1 MRKVSIIVPVYN
13 SEKYLSKCLD
23 SLVNQTLEDME
34 IIVIDDKSQDKSKE
48 IINEYYAKQTKKIV
62 PIFFEKNKGQGY
74 ARNVGIDRANGE
86 YIIFVDSDDYV
97 DLEMCEILY
106 NKAKEK
112 NFDIVCFDI
121 NKIINGNLK
130 KQALQYDKS
139 IEGDIDLKKRFKIFK
154 SSGYFTTRMYRRKML
169 IDNNI
174 KFPIGIH
181 YEDSMFNTLT
191 LLYANS
197 IAKVDEALYFYLIRE
212 NSSSNSYNQERL
224 YDRIEVAEL
233 MLKEV
238 KKRNIYDS
246 YKEIID
252 YKYINMMVGNI
263 HLCLDMFEK
272 VSTDKLNYIAG
283 NLKNNISNLK
293 NLKEYRELDK
303 VSKLYLRV
311 NEISPTVLIAIDKF
325 YKSVLKISELN
336 IKRE

>member
-23 SLVNQTLEDME
+23 SLVNQTLEDIE

-48 IINEYYAKQTKKIV
+48 IINEYYAKQIKKIV

-191 LLYANS
+191 LLYANT
-197 IAKVDEALYFYLIRE
+197 IAKVDKGMYFYLIRD

-224 YDRIEVAEL
+224 YDRIETTEL
-233 MLKEV
+233 MFKEV
-238 KKRNIYDS
+238 NERNLYKK
-246 YKEIID
+246 YKALVD
-252 YKYINMMVGNI
+252 YKYINMTVGNI
-263 HLCLDMFEK
+263 HLCLDMFKKININKLVYIKNNLNKNIKNIYCLDEYK
-272 VSTDKLNYIAG
+272 NLDLVSKIYLKLNM
-283 NLKNNISNLK
+283 ISPRTLIV
-293 NLKEYRELDK
+293 LDK
-303 VSKLYLRV
+303 CYKGIIKINKRV
-311 NEISPTVLIAIDKF
+311 
-325 YKSVLKISELN
+325 
-336 IKRE
+336 